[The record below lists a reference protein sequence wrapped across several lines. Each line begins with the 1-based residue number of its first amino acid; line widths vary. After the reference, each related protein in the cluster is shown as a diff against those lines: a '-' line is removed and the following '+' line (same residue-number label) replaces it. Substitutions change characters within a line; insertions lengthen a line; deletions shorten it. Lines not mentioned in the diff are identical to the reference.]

1 MCKCGIV
8 QQEVLLLN
16 YSFKQVTDDD
26 VLDVLTIYISN
37 DAYFETMSES
47 APSEDI
53 VEHDRNAIAVG
64 VDDDAKYYEIVYHEQ
79 QPIAILDFL
88 VGYPNAQTIYIGLL
102 MIDASLHGQQHGERI
117 LADFCERWRHAPIT
131 TLRLGVAAQHERAY
145 TFWQRLGFDT
155 VDEKEAAV
163 GGVTHSFI
171 IMERA
176 L

>member
-1 MCKCGIV
+1 M
-8 QQEVLLLN
+8 LN

-37 DAYFETMSES
+37 DAYFEAMSES

-53 VEHDRNAIAVG
+53 IEQDRDTIPDG

-79 QPIAILDFL
+79 EPIAILDFL
-88 VGYPNAQTIYIGLL
+88 VGYPSADTIYIGLL
-102 MIDASLHGQQHGERI
+102 MIDASLHGQRHGERI
-117 LADFCERWRHAPIT
+117 LADFCERWHHAPIT
-131 TLRLGVAAQHERAY
+131 TLRLGVAKQHERAY
-145 TFWQRLGFDT
+145 AFWQRLGFDA
-155 VDEKEAAV
+155 VNEKEAVV